1 MIIVMPAQAGAVH
14 NTRWSRG
21 LAARGHR
28 VILISNDRFE
38 SPANDIETI
47 ILPGNSSIAYF
58 KNIPRV
64 RKIIR
69 RLKPDIVHAH
79 YATGYG
85 LWGSCQNTAPFVL
98 TVWGTDIEDALKNKL
113 TMAPIVRRAL
123 KKACCVTS
131 ASRFLAERT
140 MIFEP
145 SVKDKIHVVPF
156 GVPLPKDDNDPA
168 DRNDEIIRFVFTK
181 NFRPAYAPDITL
193 KAFAVAARKN
203 KNIRLTMVGGG
214 PMKADLIQ
222 MAENWHLTERVEIKG
237 WQSMAATENLIDAAD
252 VMLMP
257 SRRESFG
264 VAALEALAHGK
275 PVIGSKIGGIPE
287 IVEDEVNGLLI
298 PTEDPESLAMAILRL
313 AGDRDL
319 RRRMGR
325 AGRAGVR
332 EKFDFEKCLDM
343 MEDLY
348 DRIGA
353 S

>member
-1 MIIVMPAQAGAVH
+1 MIIVMLAQAGSVH

-28 VILISNDRFE
+28 LIIISNDSLEF
-38 SPANDIETI
+38 PATEIETI
-47 ILPGNSSIAYF
+47 ILPGSSAIAYF

-69 RLKPDIVHAH
+69 RIKPDIVHAH

-98 TVWGTDIEDALKNKL
+98 TVWGSDIEDALKNKL
-113 TMAPIVRRAL
+113 TTAPIVRRAL
-123 KKACCVTS
+123 KMAQCVTS
-131 ASRFLAERT
+131 ASRHLVERT
-140 MIFEP
+140 LAFEP
-145 SVKDKIHVVPF
+145 SVEDKIHVVPF
-156 GVPLPKDDNDPA
+156 GVPLPKEVDDSSKTND
-168 DRNDEIIRFVFTK
+168 DIIRFVFTK
-181 NFRPAYAPDITL
+181 YYKPVYAPDIAL

-203 KNIRLTMVGGG
+203 KNIRLTMIGGG
-214 PMKADLIQ
+214 PMEADLKQ
-222 MAENWHLTERVEIKG
+222 MAENWHLTGRVEIKG
-237 WQSMAATENLIDAAD
+237 WQSMAATEKLINAAD

-275 PVIGSKIGGIPE
+275 PVIGSKVGGIPE

-325 AGRAGVR
+325 AGKAGVR
-332 EKFDFEKCLDM
+332 ERFDFEKCLDM
-343 MEDLY
+343 MEELY
-348 DRIGA
+348 DRIGT